1 MLARTVMLAVALA
14 LAASTAASARSYHHY
29 RHHHGWLSG
38 RNVSLHHQSGAPA
51 SVSPRGGDR
60 APITGGGY

>member
-1 MLARTVMLAVALA
+1 MLARTVMLAVA

-38 RNVSLHHQSGAPA
+38 RNVSLHQSGAPA